1 MRIGKMYCQ
10 KIGAPHIQMIYQ
22 KGLPIQFTS
31 SIHDHNKDTYWKEEG
46 AEHSLMT
53 KKADDDHYYIL

>member
-1 MRIGKMYCQ
+1 MYCQ

-22 KGLPIQFTS
+22 RDLPIQFTS
-31 SIHDHNKDTYWKEEG
+31 SIQDHNKDTYCKEKG

-53 KKADDDHYYIL
+53 NKADDDHYYIL